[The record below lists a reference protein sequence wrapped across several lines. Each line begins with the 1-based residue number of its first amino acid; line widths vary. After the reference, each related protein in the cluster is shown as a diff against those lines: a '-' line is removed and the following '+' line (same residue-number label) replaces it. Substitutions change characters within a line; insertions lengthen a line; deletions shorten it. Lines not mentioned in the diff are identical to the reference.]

1 MNRFLEL
8 KECGGTVLFSELLTQ
23 IPPDDVLVE
32 LLPDPYSP
40 RKPLVTR
47 RGLEVLKLRLDGLR
61 LPEIEERLGLTS
73 GQVAYAS
80 RMTKNCLRNSIPS
93 YVEVDLPALRRLLR
107 LPQKEHTGYTKLSE
121 LLRDMPSDKELL
133 DLFAARGNIVGVG
146 GKTPPTHKGLQL
158 LNMQQQK
165 RSYEVCSFIAIMSL

>member
-61 LPEIEERLGLTS
+61 LPEIEERLGL
-73 GQVAYAS
+73 S
-80 RMTKNCLRNSIPS
+80 RT
-93 YVEVDLPALRRLLR
+93 ALGR
-107 LPQKEHTGYTKLSE
+107 Y
-121 LLRDMPSDKELL
+121 
-133 DLFAARGNIVGVG
+133 
-146 GKTPPTHKGLQL
+146 
-158 LNMQQQK
+158 
-165 RSYEVCSFIAIMSL
+165 